1 MLVFSLWACTS
12 VFKKMAQNLLGCLF
26 VCGLTLLLRWSELLT
41 GCFKTAV
48 VSRAVALRCVYV
60 DPSLEGPSRCNKP
73 PLLTTAANAVGLHFA
88 VKRLV
93 RFICLPVSYC
103 VSLGMGRLMA
113 SIPNGL
119 PVMFH
124 REESGLFSSEGPI
137 QPHSAV
143 QGHGVRI
150 GPHSLG
156 PCELIARSCPS
167 SGGPTAWNPKQGSP
181 LPLGAAVEGD

>member
-1 MLVFSLWACTS
+1 
-12 VFKKMAQNLLGCLF
+12 MAQNLLGCLF

-73 PLLTTAANAVGLHFA
+73 PLLTNAANAVGLHFA

-93 RFICLPVSYC
+93 RFIYLPVSYC

-124 REESGLFSSEGPI
+124 GEESGLFSS
-137 QPHSAV
+137 HSATLSRTRTWCADRAT
-143 QGHGVRI
+143 QSQ
-150 GPHSLG
+150 PLS
-156 PCELIARSCPS
+156 ELIARSCPS
-167 SGGPTAWNPKQGSP
+167 SGTPTAWNPK
-181 LPLGAAVEGD
+181 